1 MSPKLYVVVA
11 STRPGRLGLPVGRWF
26 LQVAEA
32 FGGFAIEW
40 VDLAEWNL
48 PFMDEPHHPRLRQY
62 TQDHTQRWSAHID
75 RADAF
80 VLVMP
85 EYNHGFTAPLKNAI
99 DYLVAEWAYKPVGF
113 VSYGGIAAGTRA
125 VQLLKPVLVALKMT
139 PIVEAVNI
147 PFVGQHIKDGRFEGT
162 ESMLHAAQTLL
173 SELQRSEE
181 LLSPLRTSARER

>member
-1 MSPKLYVVVA
+1 MN
-11 STRPGRLGLPVGRWF
+11 TRIRGLVQPYPDQLDA
-26 LQVAEA
+26 LQVAT
-32 FGGFAIEW
+32 
-40 VDLAEWNL
+40 LA
-48 PFMDEPHHPRLRQY
+48 
-62 TQDHTQRWSAHID
+62 WS
-75 RADAF
+75 R
-80 VLVMP
+80 
-85 EYNHGFTAPLKNAI
+85 
-99 DYLVAEWAYKPVGF
+99 
-113 VSYGGIAAGTRA
+113 SAGNIPIRA